1 MAQVRLEH
9 VTKRFPN
16 EAVALD
22 DLSLEVADGE
32 FLILVGPSGCGKTT
46 ALRIVA
52 GLEKPTAG
60 RITIGD
66 RVVNDVSPRDRDIAM
81 VFQSYALYPHMTVYK
96 NLAFGLKERRTPK
109 PEIERRVRDV
119 SGILGL
125 DELLKRRPAQLS
137 GGQRQRVA
145 MGRALVR
152 EPKAFLLDEPLSN
165 LDAKL
170 RVQMRAELKRIH
182 QRLGITTIY
191 VTHDQVEAMTLG
203 DRIVVMSAGEVQQIG
218 RPQEVYRRP
227 ANLFVAGFIGSPPM
241 NLLRGTAREGRVRA
255 GDLEFPKAGVPDG
268 DVVVGVRPEALV
280 CGTRRDA
287 VVRVRGR
294 GGGAARR
301 RGRRPRQRR
310 GLPRVESGAEE
321 VEELPLL
328 VEGSRAQVVARS
340 SSRWTSRPRR
350 SARSA
355 SRRSR
360 SSSSTARTGAAID
373 AVRSSRMT
381 AEKPRIVIVGAGGW
395 VFPLELTRD
404 ILSFPA
410 LGSSTLALYD
420 IDVPAAE
427 RTADAAR
434 ELIELGGCRR
444 ASRSRDLRAALEGA
458 DFVITVF
465 QVGGIEAYALDV
477 EIPREYGIDQTVG
490 DTLGPGGCSA
500 DCAPSRPCA
509 RWARRCS
516 RSAPRRC
523 SSTTRTRCR

>member
-16 EAVALD
+16 EAVALN

-60 RITIGD
+60 RITIGE

-109 PEIERRVRDV
+109 PEIDRRVREV

-218 RPQEVYRRP
+218 RPQDVYRRP

-241 NLLRGTAREGRVRA
+241 NLLRGTAREGSVRA
-255 GDLEFPKAGVPDG
+255 GDLEFSRAGVPDG

-280 CGTRRDA
+280 AARDA
-287 VVRVRGR
+287 MPSFEFEVEVVEPLGDEAVVHGSVA
-294 GGGAARR
+294 GSLAS
-301 RGRRPRQRR
+301 
-310 GLPRVESGAEE
+310 SGAEE
-321 VEELPLL
+321 VDELPLL
-328 VEGSRAQVVARS
+328 IEGSRAPVVARFEPVDEPS
-340 SSRWTSRPRR
+340 PGDRLRLGIVEERILLFD
-350 SARSA
+350 
-355 SRRSR
+355 
-360 SSSSTARTGAAID
+360 ARTGEAIQ
-373 AVRSSRMT
+373 AG
-381 AEKPRIVIVGAGGW
+381 VGARG
-395 VFPLELTRD
+395 
-404 ILSFPA
+404 
-410 LGSSTLALYD
+410 
-420 IDVPAAE
+420 
-427 RTADAAR
+427 
-434 ELIELGGCRR
+434 
-444 ASRSRDLRAALEGA
+444 
-458 DFVITVF
+458 
-465 QVGGIEAYALDV
+465 
-477 EIPREYGIDQTVG
+477 
-490 DTLGPGGCSA
+490 
-500 DCAPSRPCA
+500 
-509 RWARRCS
+509 
-516 RSAPRRC
+516 
-523 SSTTRTRCR
+523 